1 MKTLELEYMQAM
13 QQTDAAIE
21 IWKDDEKNNE
31 ITYRFDTVAI
41 LTDYELITVDK
52 TDNSEIIAIHELSK
66 YIYSVLKKWAE
77 ID

>member
-1 MKTLELEYMQAM
+1 MTISLKRLAKRIA
-13 QQTDAAIE
+13 DNAAIE